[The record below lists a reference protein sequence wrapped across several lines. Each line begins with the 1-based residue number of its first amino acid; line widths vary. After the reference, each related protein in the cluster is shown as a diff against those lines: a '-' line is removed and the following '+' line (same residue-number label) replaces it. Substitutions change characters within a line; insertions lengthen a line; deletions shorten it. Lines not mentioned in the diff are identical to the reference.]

1 MQLHPFVHCQL
12 APLECVVPNVA
23 TNFQTGQFLA
33 ISRASVNEIVA
44 FQVILY
50 HLEPCDTKTS
60 WWSFQTLQR
69 KHDQNLFSIYVVVH
83 LCYMP
88 EEGEIPGLDDWGE
101 KWLTGPPLNFCI
113 WNRLVPLDTE
123 QPRQAPLIESIV
135 FPCIVLR
142 DCSTF
147 HVWDI
152 NVLVLVD

>member
-60 WWSFQTLQR
+60 WRSFQTLQR

-88 EEGEIPGLDDWGE
+88 EEGEIPGLDD
-101 KWLTGPPLNFCI
+101 
-113 WNRLVPLDTE
+113 
-123 QPRQAPLIESIV
+123 
-135 FPCIVLR
+135 
-142 DCSTF
+142 
-147 HVWDI
+147 
-152 NVLVLVD
+152 